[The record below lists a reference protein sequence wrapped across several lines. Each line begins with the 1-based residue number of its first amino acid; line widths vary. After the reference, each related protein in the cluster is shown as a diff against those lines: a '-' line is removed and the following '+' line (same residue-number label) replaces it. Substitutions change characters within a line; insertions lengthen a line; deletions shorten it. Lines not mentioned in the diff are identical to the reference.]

1 MIGRE
6 SSIFEV
12 PLLKG
17 HETNSWL
24 LTSCRAPGTL
34 VTSAG
39 IRSFTPC
46 DHPARGVCELS
57 LFHPQRHSTSQNWSP
72 LAKVLLCLTQVC
84 PTPNMVFALCVSTRS
99 HWLLLE
105 IIQFSEGERNWPSPG
120 RNAALGLQK
129 LDFKYCLKVRRC
141 CHVSAKF
148 DKPWVWEKLGQLGDK
163 EGFYGSTHDSPHRR
177 FLWSFG
183 SLGSPFFCEA
193 ISKCYLDSQ
202 KGQKCYN
209 KQGVLNTLFGF
220 LTCTNIVSE
229 DNPGTGCLGLLFL
242 GGIR

>member
-1 MIGRE
+1 MIISHLQGTRHLGDFLQV
-6 SSIFEV
+6 SAHS
-12 PLLKG
+12 LLAI
-17 HETNSWL
+17 TQQ
-24 LTSCRAPGTL
+24 
-34 VTSAG
+34 
-39 IRSFTPC
+39 
-46 DHPARGVCELS
+46 GVCVWIIFISPTEKQHLTELKYLGQGS
-57 LFHPQRHSTSQNWSP
+57 YFCVWLRSAQLQIWYSH
-72 LAKVLLCLTQVC
+72 
-84 PTPNMVFALCVSTRS
+84 CVSNRS

-105 IIQFSEGERNWPSPG
+105 IIQFSEGERNWPSPR

-129 LDFKYCLKVRRC
+129 LAFKYCLKLRRC
-141 CHVSAKF
+141 CHMSAKF
-148 DKPWVWEKLGQLGDK
+148 DKPWVWENLGQLGDK
-163 EGFYGSTHDSPHRR
+163 EGFYGNTHDSPHRG

-183 SLGSPFFCEA
+183 SLGNPFFCEA

-202 KGQKCYN
+202 KGQKYYN